1 MNALARGSLK
11 DAANCAIHLELQI
24 SEKEKDSERILR
36 LEPVSWHVSGGDRI
50 MQSLELKSLGGYHV
64 SAYFCADSFV

>member
-1 MNALARGSLK
+1 MVTRAIIAVLAIFLSLAATNALARGSLK

-36 LEPVSWHVSGGDRI
+36 LEPVSWHV
-50 MQSLELKSLGGYHV
+50 
-64 SAYFCADSFV
+64 